1 MRKVDSA
8 QKFVAVVLVFVMVVM
23 TAPLSAAD
31 LNTRHVLGAVSASGT
46 VELRGITIS
55 RDGTLFSGDS
65 LRSSAKGYAKVSL
78 DGGRNIEVGEKTN
91 LTFSREANVV
101 HIAMNS
107 GTIGFSTTSKDP
119 LTIDVNPYTIV
130 ASHAGTG
137 NVAFLDSKSIGVHVT
152 DGSVMV
158 TNKAAGTS
166 FQVTRGQERLFA
178 LNNAKPTIGLD
189 EASDGIPSPLPL
201 PKLDP
206 PQAQTPAGTTTA
218 PGTQK
223 QCHWCLDAGG
233 WLAVIGTAALG
244 AGIIGIIVYN
254 NNRSGNG
261 GPSATTLAAKVTAQS
276 NVQVLT
282 ASAQQASAVAGQLV
296 TAANNVNTAINAS
309 NINAATKSN
318 LSSQATNIASQAQTI
333 QQQLTVLLTQLASVQ
348 AQLASTNDRN
358 VISAANATI
367 ANIQASLNS
376 NIATLNSLISQL
388 NSVVQQAQAAGV
400 PNVPPLTIQ
409 PITPPTL
416 ASPSN
421 P

>member
-1 MRKVDSA
+1 MPKVDSA

-23 TAPLSAAD
+23 TAPLSAAE
-31 LNTRHVLGAVSASGT
+31 LNTRHALGAVSASGT

-65 LRSSAKGYAKVSL
+65 LRSSAKGYAKISL

-101 HIAMNS
+101 HVAMSS
-107 GTIGFSTTSKDP
+107 GTLGFSTTSNDP

-152 DGSVMV
+152 AGSVMV
-158 TNKAAGTS
+158 TNKTAGTS

-178 LNNAKPTIGLD
+178 VNNAKPTMGLD

-206 PQAQTPAGTTTA
+206 PQTTPAGTTSA
-218 PGTQK
+218 PGTQR
-223 QCHWCLDAGG
+223 QCRWCLDTGG

-254 NNRSGNG
+254 ENRSGGG
-261 GPSATTLAAKVTAQS
+261 GPSATTLAAKSTAQS
-276 NVQVLT
+276 NVQTLT
-282 ASAQQASAVAGQLV
+282 TSAQQAGAVAGQLV
-296 TAANNVNTAINAS
+296 TAANNVNTAINNS
-309 NINAATKSN
+309 TINASTKAS
-318 LSSQATNIASQAQTI
+318 LSAQATSIASQAQAT
-333 QQQLTVLLTQLASVQ
+333 QQQITLLQTQLASVQ
-348 AQLASTNDRN
+348 AQLASTNDKN
-358 VISAANATI
+358 VISAANASI
-367 ANIQASLNS
+367 ATIQASLNS

-388 NSVVQQAQAAGV
+388 NTLVQQAQAAGV
-400 PNVPPLTIQ
+400 PNVPPVTIQ